1 MKKMMMTL
9 AAVLCCAMTMTVFT
23 ACGSDDDDSKNPAE
37 DTTPKQ
43 VAMNFVLYN
52 TADMLNYCNIEISYD
67 NGLGN
72 AKTVTLTKD
81 MVNENFS
88 WKQMLTADRLPA
100 TFTISRKVT
109 LKQSIDEVEKFT
121 YTRGYSYAY
130 ALYNAAGKRVFEST
144 PYANTGSSDGSGAK
158 IAERI
163 NAGAL
168 DHTYTFT
175 FDAKG
180 NMTSK

>member
-1 MKKMMMTL
+1 
-9 AAVLCCAMTMTVFT
+9 
-23 ACGSDDDDSKNPAE
+23 
-37 DTTPKQ
+37 
-43 VAMNFVLYN
+43 
-52 TADMLNYCNIEISYD
+52 MLNYCNIEISYD

-72 AKTVTLTKD
+72 A
-81 MVNENFS
+81 
-88 WKQMLTADRLPA
+88 
-100 TFTISRKVT
+100 
-109 LKQSIDEVEKFT
+109 
-121 YTRGYSYAY
+121 
-130 ALYNAAGKRVFEST
+130 LYNAAGKRVFEGT
-144 PYANTGSSDGSGAK
+144 PYASTGSSDGSGAK

>member
-72 AKTVTLTKD
+72 A
-81 MVNENFS
+81 
-88 WKQMLTADRLPA
+88 
-100 TFTISRKVT
+100 
-109 LKQSIDEVEKFT
+109 
-121 YTRGYSYAY
+121 
-130 ALYNAAGKRVFEST
+130 
-144 PYANTGSSDGSGAK
+144 
-158 IAERI
+158 
-163 NAGAL
+163 GAL